1 MLDKSDNRMR
11 EQKDFAAF
19 ILAGG
24 ESTRMGRD
32 KALLEFG
39 GRPLILRMAALLSSA
54 VAQPT
59 VVAPPEKFR
68 GFGLPMI
75 ADDHPGFGP
84 LGGIATA
91 LRTTNKE
98 WNLIVGCD
106 LPFLSRE
113 WLVYLVQRAS
123 RSKADVVLPHSE
135 GGAEPLCAV
144 YHNRCLPSI
153 TAALQRGTRKVT
165 DGLAGLNIETI
176 PFEEAKPFDSEGLLF
191 KNMNS
196 PSDCEEVQARFS
208 RKEAV

>member
-11 EQKDFAAF
+11 EHKDFATF

-24 ESTRMGRD
+24 ESTRMGRN

-39 GRPLILRMAALLSSA
+39 GQPLILRIAALLSSV

-59 VVAPPEKFR
+59 VIAPLEKFR

-75 ADDHPGFGP
+75 ADDYPGFGP

-91 LRTTNKE
+91 LRATNKD

-106 LPFLSRE
+106 LPFLTRE
-113 WLVYLVQRAS
+113 WLAYLIQRAS
-123 RSKADVVLPHSE
+123 LSRADVVLPHSE
-135 GGAEPLCAV
+135 GGAEPLCAA
-144 YHNRCLPSI
+144 YRNRCLPSI
-153 TAALQRGTRKVT
+153 TAALQRGTKKVT
-165 DGLAGLNIETI
+165 DGLADLYVENIA
-176 PFEEAKPFDSEGLLF
+176 FEEAKPFDSKGLLF